1 MLSASM
7 TFGGSWKRRS
17 QLVSGR
23 TDFRKNLPW
32 LLRALRLA
40 DLLWQC
46 QNWTNNGKKKKKS
59 ILVEI
64 APIFALSSQTPA
76 KGPSW
81 LKSFYQ
87 KFLTGFIFY
96 HLFPTHPSLSPILF
110 HCSNL
115 KYFTKER
122 WKYISFISSQ
132 KITFS
137 YL

>member
-1 MLSASM
+1 ML
-7 TFGGSWKRRS
+7 
-17 QLVSGR
+17 V
-23 TDFRKNLPW
+23 W
-32 LLRALRLA
+32 LLGEGGKG
-40 DLLWQC
+40 DH
-46 QNWTNNGKKKKKS
+46 NWFLVGLTLGRICRGCWEHCDWLTCFGSVRIEPTMAKKKKS